1 MRRFTLIE
9 LLVVVAIIGILASML
24 LPAVSK
30 GRERA
35 KTAVCLST
43 IKQIGIGISSYTTD
57 SEYFPYGAASTG
69 NLVYDDLINIDNR
82 PQSIMKQNGISSDDF
97 QSKAFECPSDEID
110 RGDFIKRSY
119 SMSLGTDWGRST
131 FNGVTTMVG
140 LSKLVGQVRN
150 PTETLLLSERIKVWN
165 RLGKDS
171 SAGMGFYDLDHWKD
185 GVHNGSTTKRNAL
198 FVDGHASLES
208 DPKIW
213 GTYMVAE

>member
-1 MRRFTLIE
+1 
-9 LLVVVAIIGILASML
+9 ML

-30 GRERA
+30 ARERG
-35 KTAVCLST
+35 KSAVCLSNT
-43 IKQIGIGISSYTTD
+43 KQIGIGIASYTTD
-57 SEYFPYGAASTG
+57 SDFFPYASASTG
-69 NLVYDDLINIDNR
+69 NLAYDDLINIDNR
-82 PQSIMKQNGISSDDF
+82 SQTVMNQNGMSPDDF

-119 SMSLGTDWGRST
+119 SMSLGTDWGAST

-140 LSKLVGQVRN
+140 LSIMVGQAPN
-150 PTETLLLSERIKVWN
+150 PTETLLLSERIKVGN

-185 GVHNGSTTKRNAL
+185 GVHNGNTTKRNAL
-198 FVDGHASLES
+198 FVDGHASMES

-213 GTYMVAE
+213 GYYMTVD